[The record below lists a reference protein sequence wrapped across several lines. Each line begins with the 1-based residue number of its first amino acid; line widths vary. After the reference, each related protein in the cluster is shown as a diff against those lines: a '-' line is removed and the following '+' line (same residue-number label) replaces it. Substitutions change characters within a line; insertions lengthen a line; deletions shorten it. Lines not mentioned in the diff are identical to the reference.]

1 MPRLG
6 SKVVMPRTAN
16 PLCAGSIPAPASIWI
31 FLLFFI
37 SNIAFA
43 VTPGNQNISF
53 GNQLIDAADKGQES
67 QIISLIKSGISPN
80 VTGNFG
86 VTPLMRAAFNGHIKA
101 MESLIMNGADV
112 NAADKGGATALHL
125 ASRQGHKEAVALLI
139 KYDAQIDKTDSEG
152 WTPLMRASLAKKEAV
167 VKFLIEKGADVKI
180 TNQFGESSLMHA
192 AQSGSVESVKE
203 MLAKGADINQRNKS
217 GSTAL
222 SLALRKGHN
231 DVTKILNEK
240 ESPKIEPIIEPVIAA
255 APVSPVMPK
264 EIAKETKEEKL
275 VKSKVEEP
283 IPGLQ
288 IEVKNKP
295 KELPKEEPKI
305 FPTPIEKPKE
315 PKVIPEIIKESK
327 QPEIKTEPKPEII
340 KSAEPKAKPVKEIET
355 LPWVASPPK
364 PVIAPKKEE
373 IENPAPRLKSKA
385 NYFVQLGTFNS
396 EEEANRYWN
405 NIKAPALSPYIYR
418 SGDKKLELR
427 GGIFKSD
434 RDAKNFCKNI
444 RARGEECFVIE
455 SYASPQENVLQ
466 AKSTQTEPR
475 EEPKPQENRE
485 IIEEQ
490 KETPEKKLPWVVK
503 KPAENKRRE
512 QPKTSWNFLDIL
524 PVTGDEKP
532 KEEIK
537 KEEPIV
543 SIPPKIEK
551 KPEITKEAPIERREV
566 IDLPKVEEF
575 EPSKA
580 LVEEKPLPHVK
591 IEEKAKVTVSEAIRV
606 PVTTPLPQRK
616 NPDFFAPSDP
626 ESVKGQ
632 WLEFYG
638 FKSDD
643 EALALGDKIHSE
655 NDGVRIRIIKSGLGR
670 DTLVKLRIG
679 PFNNKDSGDICDK
692 YDSYSISCRKIEEM
706 GSFNIIDMN
715 KPMRGGLNRGSEIK
729 GTYESSIKDKDIF
742 WMQLGSYEKETDALD
757 EWNRLKSLHSDIF
770 AGISPNII
778 TPKRGS
784 HSIEIFHLRAGPYYN
799 EEKATQACAML
810 EKRNRSCFIIETK
823 E

>member
-1 MPRLG
+1 
-6 SKVVMPRTAN
+6 MPRTAN

-43 VTPGNQNISF
+43 VTPGSQSISF

-67 QIISLIKSGISPN
+67 QIVSLIKSGISPN
-80 VTGNFG
+80 VMGNFG
-86 VTPLMRAAFNGHIKA
+86 VTPLMRAAFNGHIRA

-125 ASRQGHKEAVALLI
+125 ASRQGHKEAAALLI
-139 KYDAQIDKTDSEG
+139 KYDAQIDKADNEG
-152 WTPLMRASLAKKEAV
+152 WTPLMRASLANKEAV
-167 VKFLIEKGADVKI
+167 VKFLIEKGANVKI
-180 TNQFGESSLMHA
+180 TNQFGESPLMHA

-240 ESPKIEPIIEPVIAA
+240 EGLKIEPAIEPVIAA
-255 APVSPVMPK
+255 APVMPVMPK
-264 EIAKETKEEKL
+264 ETVKEIREEKSI
-275 VKSKVEEP
+275 KPRVEEP

-305 FPTPIEKPKE
+305 LPTPIEKPKE
-315 PKVIPEIIKESK
+315 REIIPEVIKEPK
-327 QPEIKTEPKPEII
+327 KPEIKIEPKLETNPTPI
-340 KSAEPKAKPVKEIET
+340 KSQTVKEIDA
-355 LPWVASPPK
+355 LPWIDSQSKPVTQPPK
-364 PVIAPKKEE
+364 EEVKKPDP
-373 IENPAPRLKSKA
+373 IVQSKA
-385 NYFVQLGTFNS
+385 NYFVQLGTFNG

-405 NIKAPALSPYIYR
+405 NIKSSTLKPYIYR
-418 SGDKKLELR
+418 TKDQKFELR

-434 RDAKNFCKNI
+434 RDAKDFCKNI
-444 RARGEECFVIE
+444 RTRGSECFVIE

-466 AKSTQTEPR
+466 AKSTRVDPK
-475 EEPKPQENRE
+475 EESKPQENIE
-485 IIEEQ
+485 IKEEQ

-537 KEEPIV
+537 KEEPKGESLVPLLPKV
-543 SIPPKIEK
+543 SET
-551 KPEITKEAPIERREV
+551 TKVIKQAPIEKREV
-566 IDLPKVEEF
+566 IDLPKAEEF
-575 EPSKA
+575 EPSKTPIK
-580 LVEEKPLPHVK
+580 EKPLPQVK
-591 IEEKAKVTVSEAIRV
+591 TEEKAKVEVSEAIRV
-606 PVTTPLPQRK
+606 PLTTPLPERK

-626 ESVKGQ
+626 ESVRGQ

-638 FKSDD
+638 FKSED
-643 EALALGDKIHSE
+643 EALVLGDKIHSE
-655 NDGVRIRIIKSGLGR
+655 NNGVRIRIIKSGLGR
-670 DTLVKLRIG
+670 DTVVKLRVG
-679 PFNNKDSGDICDK
+679 PFNNKNSTDICDK
-692 YDSYSISCRKIEEM
+692 YDSYSISCRNIEEM
-706 GSFNIIDMN
+706 ESFNIIDLN
-715 KPMRGGLNRGSEIK
+715 KPIRSGLNRGNEIK
-729 GTYESSIKDKDIF
+729 DTYESSIKDKDIF
-742 WMQLGSYEKETDALD
+742 WMQLGSYNRESEALD
-757 EWNRLKSLHSDIF
+757 EWNRLKSLHGDVF

-778 TPKRGS
+778 TPRRGS

-799 EEKATQACAML
+799 EGKATEACAML
-810 EKRNRSCFIIETK
+810 EKRNRSCFVIETK